1 MKYDPD
7 AMLGVAAM
15 DPCYSCTEHEAVLSA
30 LADRVCDS
38 EPRRLSWARRAFQ
51 AVRNAL
57 RACVGKGDE
66 G

>member
-7 AMLGVAAM
+7 AMLAAF
-15 DPCYSCTEHEAVLSA
+15 ERVVGARRAHEAVLSA